1 MAKYDRD
8 KETGVFT
15 PGSGGRTP
23 GSRNRLTGDF
33 LQALADDFAEF
44 GAGAIRIVRAERPD
58 RYLQIVAG
66 ILPKELALT
75 NSGLEEFTDAELRE
89 AVETIRQLRIDQ
101 DRERTIGAFEAETT
115 PSGSRH

>member
-44 GAGAIRIVRAERPD
+44 GAGVIRIVRAERPD
-58 RYLQIVAG
+58 RYLSIVAS

-75 NSGLEEFTDAELRE
+75 ERGLEDFTDDELRE
-89 AVETIRQLRIDQ
+89 AIQTIRQLRADQ
-101 DRERTIGAFEAETT
+101 DRERVVSAFDAEEN